1 MTQLSAMTSQLLPMA
16 EKQLEEVV
24 GLMEKNNRI
33 TAELM
38 SKAIAAAQ
46 TPVIAESQAKWTE
59 FWTSL

>member
-1 MTQLSAMTSQLLPMA
+1 MA